1 MYCSIC
7 KMYGEGKFCANCGSR
22 MAEGGPDP
30 GEGPENGNAPVPD
43 GVRTAGSLEN
53 GGMPP
58 FLSNTIPS
66 RAFMPMEQINPD
78 AINLSKVWSGPNA
91 INGTI
96 PQPEG
101 FRIEYSTSEMM
112 FNGGFTL
119 KAWEEDGKYK
129 ALYRTPGVDIRNA
142 PVFDVDNSF
151 IEQIKILMNV
161 SNCESWNGFSGCM
174 QGVMDGTSYS
184 FSYSDGEG
192 KHVSWGGYMARPD
205 GFGAA
210 GGVLKAMFDEIY
222 DERYPNYYKRMAK
235 YLDDVVKQKYGLSR
249 QGYSKAF
256 YRNKD
261 ENYYERHG
269 WTAPVGCLYATIDN
283 FCDRI
288 VKKAGST
295 SDGDDSGVNPGMEAF
310 TVFIDPDPEEVQKKA
325 ENGQESAEPGQE
337 NAEHGNI
344 MKDPYN
350 VPYASG
356 LTFRWYK
363 VDKDGVELTGE
374 VTPAP
379 FVPAAD
385 AGYTQVFSYRAG
397 DTTYF
402 GFYSRTFKSFG
413 KDCIDYTLLLYSFRD
428 GKWQWLDGIHSVSD
442 INDINRE
449 DLDAFIRF
457 ARKYGMDEV
466 ADKWDESGKLSMSL
480 IDYNVMVWFKW
491 DTNVD
496 KNFHNTVIQTPF
508 GEYVPGYEIE
518 VETVV
523 YRNYFRM

>member
-1 MYCSIC
+1 MGYCKYC
-7 KMYGEGKFCANCGSR
+7 KEYGTSRFCPNCGSI
-22 MAEGGPDP
+22 MEQN
-30 GEGPENGNAPVPD
+30 GPETKENAETGGEQTGNSPLT
-43 GVRTAGSLEN
+43 GGTQT
-53 GGMPP
+53 GGMQP
-58 FLSNTIPS
+58 FPGGMIMDG
-66 RAFMPMEQINPD
+66 FMPMGQIM
-78 AINLSKVWSGPNA
+78 SGNFNFP
-91 INGTI
+91 IPHENG
-96 PQPEG
+96 
-101 FRIEYSTSEMM
+101 FKIEYSTSEMM

-151 IEQIKILMNV
+151 IEQIKILMNA

-205 GFGAA
+205 GFGAV

-235 YLDDVVKQKYGLSR
+235 YLDDTVKQKYGLSR

-288 VKKAGST
+288 VKKAGSAA
-295 SDGDDSGVNPGMEAF
+295 DGDDSGINPGIEAF
-310 TVFIDPDPEEVQKKA
+310 TVFIDPDPD
-325 ENGQESAEPGQE
+325 SP
-337 NAEHGNI
+337 
-344 MKDPYN
+344 
-350 VPYASG
+350 PYAGG

-385 AGYTQVFSYRAG
+385 SGYTQVFSYRAG

-496 KNFHNTVIQTPF
+496 KNFYNTVIQTPY

-523 YRNYFRM
+523 YRNYFPM